1 MAQGVWGPGTTVQLS
16 PKILGL
22 NARIFRTV
30 LGSSGTD
37 FQTIIGSCL
46 LFFHVVATR

>member
-1 MAQGVWGPGTTVQLS
+1 MARGVWGPGTTMQFN

-30 LGSSGTD
+30 LGSSGID
-37 FQTIIGSCL
+37 FQTIIGSCV
-46 LFFHVVATR
+46 LFFHVVSTR